1 MFAIFFFFQKTI
13 KTIVSS
19 KTLTKTFPSRF
30 ACPVP
35 AVLNPSRATT
45 AMDLDGPVAATASVG
60 KGDAALQRLRGADP
74 GLFLSPSAD
83 LAATAREASQRIYSS
98 LAPLSPAQPPP
109 LPSLLAGPAFD
120 AEQIWSQIE
129 LLTRPLLPHLRR
141 QLRRLEQQPP
151 WRPLATTRVET
162 RAGAEEERS
171 EEDEEGS
178 ELEGLEEEE
187 GEGSDEEEEEITEE
201 DEEEL
206 EGRGGNGVEDKF
218 LKTKH
223 LEEFLEQAEEEEYGR
238 GAKRGEKKAT
248 KNYMED
254 DGDVEGMDEDEDEED
269 ENEDDED
276 ELNVRNL

>member
-1 MFAIFFFFQKTI
+1 MSEEQCLQSCFCK
-13 KTIVSS
+13 KKPIVSS

-30 ACPVP
+30 ACLVP

-45 AMDLDGPVAATASVG
+45 AMDLDGPVVATAGVEM
-60 KGDAALQRLRGADP
+60 GDAALQRLRDADP
-74 GLFLSPSAD
+74 GLFLSPSTD
-83 LAATAREASQRIYSS
+83 LAAAAREASQRIYSS
-98 LAPLSPAQPPP
+98 LTPLSPAQPPP

-129 LLTRPLLPHLRR
+129 LLARPLLPHLRR
-141 QLRRLEQQPP
+141 QLRRLDQQPP
-151 WRPLATTRVET
+151 SQPQATARVET
-162 RAGAEEERS
+162 PASAEEERS

-187 GEGSDEEEEEITEE
+187 DEGSDDEEEMAEE
-201 DEEEL
+201 DEEKL

-248 KNYMED
+248 KNYMAED
-254 DGDVEGMDEDEDEED
+254 SNDEGMDEDEDEDDD
-269 ENEDDED
+269 EED